1 MGAKTRSAGR
11 HCGETAM
18 LAGTARS
25 HARIVCVRRRRMLK
39 RAGLIILIVI
49 LFIAMFTFTALNTGE
64 IQLDLAF
71 FEGTYP
77 ISVVLAATFAIGIL
91 FGMLCMTAF
100 VIRLINERRTLR
112 RSLRM
117 TESEV
122 SSLRNLPLSDA
133 D

>member
-1 MGAKTRSAGR
+1 
-11 HCGETAM
+11 
-18 LAGTARS
+18 
-25 HARIVCVRRRRMLK
+25 MLK
-39 RAGLIILIVI
+39 RFGLILLILILVV
-49 LFIAMFTFTALNTGE
+49 AMFTFTALNTGLIE
-64 IQLDLAF
+64 LDLGF

-77 ISVVLAATFAIGIL
+77 ISIVIAASFVIGVF

-100 VIRLINERRTLR
+100 LFRLINERRTLR

-117 TESEV
+117 SESEV

>member
-1 MGAKTRSAGR
+1 
-11 HCGETAM
+11 
-18 LAGTARS
+18 
-25 HARIVCVRRRRMLK
+25 MLK
-39 RAGLIILIVI
+39 RAGLVILILV
-49 LFIAMFTFTALNTGE
+49 LFVTMFTFTALNTGE
-64 IQLDLAF
+64 IALDLAF

-77 ISVVLAATFAIGIL
+77 ISVVLAVTFVIGVL

-100 VIRLINERRTLR
+100 VFRLINERRTLR